1 MATKTISLEPDAYKK
16 LRQAK
21 TGESFT
27 EVVRR
32 AVWLDTP
39 ATGVMLLDYYRKGGS
54 GVSERYLDAVAAVS
68 GRLIGRPF
76 PFCTDR
82 RTK

>member
-1 MATKTISLEPDAYKK
+1 MATKTITLALDAYEK

-21 TGESFT
+21 RGGESFT

-39 ATGVMLLDYYRKGGS
+39 ATGEMLLNYYRKGGS
-54 GVSERYLDAVAAVS
+54 GVSEKYLDAVEAAA
-68 GRLIGRPF
+68 GQDPIPDD
-76 PFCTDR
+76 PWA
-82 RTK
+82 